1 MVKDHG
7 QVHRDVDR
15 NQNGGCGESSDK
27 IENIRSSRLRRSLNA
42 DQPALRAEVFS
53 GLRNLKLA
61 ATVRAV
67 GQG

>member
-1 MVKDHG
+1 
-7 QVHRDVDR
+7 
-15 NQNGGCGESSDK
+15 
-27 IENIRSSRLRRSLNA
+27 LNA